1 MTFDHPLRTVAA
13 DGRGPVL
20 AYADTGPDVP
30 EAVVL
35 LHSLGTDHRMW
46 RDQIAALRARH
57 RVVAPDRRGHG
68 GSGWAGPVDVDVWVA
83 DLDRVLDAARVERA
97 ALAGVSLGGIEAVA
111 YAAARPDR
119 VTAVV
124 VADSFAELPSDVAAA
139 RIAGLAGQAEEEGMK
154 AVADAYVADTFTS
167 VPPPD
172 GAEAVRAAIAGM
184 DLRAYAASVRACF
197 GARVTD
203 RLAAVRAPA
212 LVLWGDADEKTPR
225 ARSERIAAGIPGAG
239 LREIPGAGHLSNLEN
254 PAAFTRAVEDFLSGG
269 N

>member
-1 MTFDHPLRTVAA
+1 MTDPLRTVPATA
-13 DGRGPVL
+13 SAPRL
-20 AYADTGPDVP
+20 AYADTGPDRP
-30 EAVVL
+30 DAVVL

-46 RDQIAALRARH
+46 RDQTAALRARH

-68 GSGWAGPVDVDVWVA
+68 ASGWAAPVDVDAWVA

-97 ALAGVSLGGIEAVA
+97 ALAGVSLGGIEAIA

-119 VTAVV
+119 VTAAVI
-124 VADSFAELPSDVAAA
+124 ADSFAELPAEVAEAK
-139 RIAGLAGQAEEEGMK
+139 IAGLAGQAEREGMT
-154 AVADAYVADTFTS
+154 AVADAYVADTFTRR
-167 VPPPD
+167 PPPD
-172 GAEAVRAAIAGM
+172 GAEAVRTAIAGM
-184 DLRAYAASVRACF
+184 DVAAYAASVRACF
-197 GARVTD
+197 GARVTG

-225 ARSERIAAGIPGAG
+225 ALSERIAAGIPGAG